1 MSETEIKPRSEASV
15 EIISKSVLMG
25 REIDVYGTPD
35 EPLFKAKD
43 VAEWIG
49 HTNASKMVA
58 DAELGEDDY
67 KMVTLST
74 LTNSYSALMLTEDGL
89 YEVFMQSRKPIAK
102 QFKKGVKDIL
112 KQIRRTGSFTA
123 VPKAAPC
130 YITTNKEDE
139 VKARMVWVKG
149 CKELLNLNDS
159 STLKLMKDVAA
170 PLGLPSPDYVPSKG
184 LMHSATALLKKHGVK
199 MSSAAFNKVL
209 EKFGIIERKTREGRT
224 GKIHKWAWLPDKHSQ
239 YGENVV
245 SPECPNQ
252 TQIQW
257 YDDRFLDVLD
267 ITGIKH

>member
-112 KQIRRTGSFTA
+112 KQIRRT
-123 VPKAAPC
+123 
-130 YITTNKEDE
+130 
-139 VKARMVWVKG
+139 
-149 CKELLNLNDS
+149 LLYN
-159 STLKLMKDVAA
+159 
-170 PLGLPSPDYVPSKG
+170 YQQ
-184 LMHSATALLKKHGVK
+184 
-199 MSSAAFNKVL
+199 
-209 EKFGIIERKTREGRT
+209 GR
-224 GKIHKWAWLPDKHSQ
+224 
-239 YGENVV
+239 
-245 SPECPNQ
+245 
-252 TQIQW
+252 
-257 YDDRFLDVLD
+257 
-267 ITGIKH
+267 

>member
-1 MSETEIKPRSEASV
+1 MNNALIQIIEHNGQRAVNARELHAFLEVGKDFSSWIKKQIERCDLVEYQDFEVFTQKGENLQGGRPTSEYALSIDAAKEISMMSQCEKGKQARRYFIECEKRLQQPKASSLLEDRLKAATWAVGFLNMNEASRLRLA
-15 EIISKSVLMG
+15 KAVL
-25 REIDVYGTPD
+25 D
-35 EPLFKAKD
+35 
-43 VAEWIG
+43 
-49 HTNASKMVA
+49 
-58 DAELGEDDY
+58 
-67 KMVTLST
+67 
-74 LTNSYSALMLTEDGL
+74 
-89 YEVFMQSRKPIAK
+89 
-102 QFKKGVKDIL
+102 
-112 KQIRRTGSFTA
+112 
-123 VPKAAPC
+123 
-130 YITTNKEDE
+130 
-139 VKARMVWVKG
+139 
-149 CKELLNLNDS
+149 
-159 STLKLMKDVAA
+159 

-267 ITGIKH
+267 IAGIKY

>member
-15 EIISKSVLMG
+15 EIICKSVLMG

-123 VPKAAPC
+123 VPLEKQPKASSLLEDRLKAA
-130 YITTNKEDE
+130 TWA
-139 VKARMVWVKG
+139 VG
-149 CKELLNLNDS
+149 FLNMNES
-159 STLKLMKDVAA
+159 SRLKLAKAVLD

-267 ITGIKH
+267 IAGIKY

>member
-1 MSETEIKPRSEASV
+1 MNNALIQIIEHNGQRAVNARELHAFLDNKRQFADWIKQRIEQ
-15 EIISKSVLMG
+15 
-25 REIDVYGTPD
+25 YGFVKNQD
-35 EPLFKAKD
+35 
-43 VAEWIG
+43 
-49 HTNASKMVA
+49 
-58 DAELGEDDY
+58 
-67 KMVTLST
+67 
-74 LTNSYSALMLTEDGL
+74 
-89 YEVFMQSRKPIAK
+89 YEVFHNFVKRETGGSTRIEYALSLDMAKELSMVENNEKGRMARKYFIQCEK
-102 QFKKGVKDIL
+102 RLQ
-112 KQIRRTGSFTA
+112 Q
-123 VPKAAPC
+123 PKASSLL
-130 YITTNKEDE
+130 EDRL
-139 VKARMVWVKG
+139 KAATWAVG
-149 CKELLNLNDS
+149 FLNMNES
-159 STLKLMKDVAA
+159 SRLKLAKAVLD

-267 ITGIKH
+267 IAGIKY

>member
-1 MSETEIKPRSEASV
+1 MSETEITPRSGASV
-15 EIISKSVLMG
+15 KIISKSVLMG

-49 HTNASKMVA
+49 HTDVSTMLRTV
-58 DAELGEDDY
+58 DDDE
-67 KMVTLST
+67 KG
-74 LTNSYSALMLTEDGL
+74 TNIVCTPGGNQTAWFLTEDGL
-89 YEVFMQSRKPIAK
+89 YEVFMQSRKPVAK
-102 QFKKGVKDIL
+102 QFKKGVKEIL
-112 KQIRRTGSFTA
+112 KQIRRTGNFTT
-123 VPKAAPC
+123 VPQEKWQHPKVNSLLEDRLKAA
-130 YITTNKEDE
+130 TWAVGFLNMNEASRLRLA
-139 VKARMVWVKG
+139 KAV
-149 CKELLNLNDS
+149 LD
-159 STLKLMKDVAA
+159 

-184 LMHSATALLKKHGVK
+184 LMHSATALLKKHGIK

-209 EKFGIIERKTREGRT
+209 EKSGIIERKTREGRT

>member
-1 MSETEIKPRSEASV
+1 MKQIITKETMTSLEIAEITGKQHAHVMRDIRNLLEQGVSESNFGLSSYKQGQPN
-15 EIISKSVLMG
+15 G
-25 REIDVYGTPD
+25 GT
-35 EPLFKAKD
+35 KD
-43 VAEWIG
+43 VPCF
-49 HTNASKMVA
+49 V
-58 DAELGEDDY
+58 
-67 KMVTLST
+67 
-74 LTNSYSALMLTEDGL
+74 LT
-89 YEVFMQSRKPIAK
+89 
-102 QFKKGVKDIL
+102 KKGCLIL
-112 KQIRRTGSFTA
+112 ASGYDALLREKIIDRWEELETG
-123 VPKAAPC
+123 KAAPC